1 MAGKKPNPFGWFA
14 HGPLGPWGRRLGFR
28 WVFPI
33 GTMPVPYHPLIFPLA
48 IALIIAWAIRSALTP
63 VAHAVGPGWPGMLF
77 AAGILGLTMSVP
89 ILSWAV
95 MALGG
100 RLIQAVL
107 ILSAMVVL
115 AAQAIAGKVTIWLSV
130 IPAAYFG
137 LWLAL
142 FVVGQ
147 VQKRRLLARWKSYAP
162 PAIADRPVALGDNF
176 TWGTPYDI
184 LNRYTIAEFWIIDR
198 ADPASGRGCYRLDP
212 QALDTVRAIAGAAMP
227 EGWKLSRHGA
237 FWMLERK
244 GTVPRGAVR
253 LTSTPWKA
261 PLRALAPGLLKVTV
275 EDGTCR
281 SLVWGQVGAIA
292 PLPLFEAF
300 HWTAIFGGQS
310 QWRIGYVYGRGT
322 WIGKLDDRLAG
333 IVTLSESPMPLPPG
347 RFTALRD
354 DLAAAVAS
362 RQTAVTALKAAV
374 ASDPLGYSAHKNTLR
389 LLQSAGSDPLGP
401 DAGPFLLDWLHRA
414 RDARKRDAVTIAAG
428 LIAKLPDEAFT
439 ALAPELF
446 TTLNSRKL
454 ALEWKL
460 VPGFDPAPL
469 PKETPRFG
477 DRGGFGL
484 IFTNSP
490 LYVRLGEV
498 HPPARGLIGELA
510 REMDL
515 PKPAMQALERWK
527 GEETA

>member
-1 MAGKKPNPFGWFA
+1 MTGKKPNRFGWFMQ
-14 HGPLGPWGRRLGFR
+14 GPLGTWGRKLGFR

-33 GTMPVPYHPLIFPLA
+33 GTMPVPFHPLVFPVA
-48 IALIIAWAIRSALTP
+48 IALIIAWGIRSALTP

-77 AAGILGLTMSVP
+77 AAGLLGLTMSVP
-89 ILSWAV
+89 ILAWAV

-100 RLIQAVL
+100 RIIQAVL
-107 ILSAMVVL
+107 ILCAMVVL
-115 AAQAIAGKVTIWLSV
+115 AAQAMAGKVTIWLSV

-137 LWLAL
+137 LWVVL

-147 VQKRRLLARWKSYAP
+147 VQKRRLLAGWKAFSP
-162 PAIADRPVALGDNF
+162 PAITDQPVALGDNF

-184 LNRYTIAEFWIIDR
+184 LNRYAIADLWMIDR
-198 ADPASGRGCYRLDP
+198 DDPASGRGCYRLDP
-212 QALDTVRAIAGAAMP
+212 MSLEAVREIAGAAMP
-227 EGWKLSRHGA
+227 EGWQLTNHGA
-237 FWMLERK
+237 FSMLERK
-244 GTVPRGAVR
+244 GQVPSDAVR

-261 PLRALAPGLLKVTV
+261 SLRALAPGLLKVTV
-275 EDGTCR
+275 DDGVCR
-281 SLVWGQVGAIA
+281 SLVWGQVHTIA
-292 PLPLFEAF
+292 LLPLFEAF
-300 HWTAIFGGQS
+300 HWTAIFGGQRH
-310 QWRIGYVYGRGT
+310 WRIGYVYGRGK

-333 IVTLSESPMPLPPG
+333 IVTLPETVMPLPAE
-347 RFTALRD
+347 RLAALRD

-362 RQTAVTALKAAV
+362 RQIAVAAFKAAV
-374 ASDPLGYSAHKNTLR
+374 ASDPLGHSVHKETVR

-414 RDARKRDAVTIAAG
+414 RDGRKRYAVAIAAG
-428 LIAKLPDEAFT
+428 LIAKLSDDAFA

-446 TTLNSRKL
+446 ITLNSRKL

-484 IFTNSP
+484 IFTNSA

-498 HPPARGLIGELA
+498 HPPARDLIAELA
-510 REMDL
+510 KEMDL
-515 PKPAMQALERWK
+515 PKPAMKAIERWK
-527 GEETA
+527 GEETV